1 MSPKLLTTFRVAP
14 ELMAGMRAVKDRDGV
29 PMSVQLDRA
38 LRTWL
43 QSKGALT
50 KAASRRAGTRRKA

>member
-14 ELMAGMRAVKDRDGV
+14 DLMAGMRAIKDRDGV

-38 LRTWL
+38 LRAWL
-43 QSKGALT
+43 QAKGAGT
-50 KAASRRAGTRRKA
+50 KAASRRVSPRRKA